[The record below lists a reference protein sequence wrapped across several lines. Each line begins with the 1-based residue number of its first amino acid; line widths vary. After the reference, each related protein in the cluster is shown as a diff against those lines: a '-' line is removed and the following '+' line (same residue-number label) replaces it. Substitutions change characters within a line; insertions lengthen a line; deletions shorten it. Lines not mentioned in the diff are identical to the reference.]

1 MKLSDKGY
9 EKLNKHACT
18 LIDPVWVAELWKD
31 GACEEELE
39 QDDFVGG
46 VVLTVEEATE
56 ILDFL
61 SYLDMR
67 GYRDSFLDGLAD
79 CCKNLKDRIEK
90 A

>member
-1 MKLSDKGY
+1 MKLSDKAVDAFVESG
-9 EKLNKHACT
+9 EGFTHPSKWNFEPT
-18 LIDPVWVAELWKD
+18 
-31 GACEEELE
+31 
-39 QDDFVGG
+39 DFEDCI
-46 VVLTVEEATE
+46 VLTLEEATE

-67 GYRDSFLDGLAD
+67 GYRDSFLDGLTD